1 MYQVGQHVEG
11 NSLPPS
17 VYPEHEVMNWVHVRL
32 SGYPTS
38 MSLTSGSTCLHRLLV
53 HTRVAHHVGGSKVA
67 HHKRILPTLDCI
79 NHLQEVMKVKVQR
92 LWQFNMPCT
101 QSTSVRNERD
111 CLAHRLAN
119 TFSAHLWLEIVGGDL
134 GGGHHQSVLT
144 IKWLLN
150 PTIEEERDMSIL
162 LRFYIV
168 GRGEEGGKGEL
179 P

>member
-1 MYQVGQHVEG
+1 MLSMYQVGQTVEG

-79 NHLQEVMKVKVQR
+79 NHLQEVMKVKVQAI
-92 LWQFNMPCT
+92 QHAM
-101 QSTSVRNERD
+101 
-111 CLAHRLAN
+111 H
-119 TFSAHLWLEIVGGDL
+119 
-134 GGGHHQSVLT
+134 T
-144 IKWLLN
+144 I
-150 PTIEEERDMSIL
+150 
-162 LRFYIV
+162 Y
-168 GRGEEGGKGEL
+168 
-179 P
+179 